1 MSIGAKSYTKKE
13 LPERGWQALR
23 DGLVF
28 LIEEL
33 QMDLDA
39 LSRGGEFSETN
50 AAYFLPSKYLPSY
63 DPAFVRRFLVC
74 VIVVGSKLFDRVHEH
89 RLACTAEELALH
101 AILVRARDV
110 LDETEQKPVDFD
122 DVENVAF
129 EDTDFLTLFD
139 PSLDGVEDSPSGK
152 YLRMVNLKL
161 KEWFLP
167 FSEGDVVH
175 PYADGAAWEKPHDA
189 PGRSQ

>member
-1 MSIGAKSYTKKE
+1 MSIGSKDYTKKE
-13 LPERGWQALR
+13 LPLRGWHALR

-39 LSRGGEFSETN
+39 LIRGGEFRETN

-63 DPAFVRRFLVC
+63 DQAFLRRFLVC

-89 RLACTAEELALH
+89 RLACTAEELALN
-101 AILVRARDV
+101 AILTRARDV
-110 LDETEQKPVDFD
+110 LEETEQNPVDFRY
-122 DVENVAF
+122 VENVAF
-129 EDTDFLTLFD
+129 EDADFETLFD
-139 PSLDGVEDSPSGK
+139 PSLDGIEDSPSGK

-175 PYADGAAWEKPHDA
+175 PYADGAAWEKPSDPA
-189 PGRSQ
+189 GGR